1 MKKLFTLLAFSGALL
16 FTKANNIQLANVAL
30 NGQNTTSQFSLVN
43 FDVSWENSWRTIT
56 NESNYDGAWVFVK
69 FRKKTSSL
77 WQHATIDLSGAT
89 VPAGSNIQTS
99 ADGKGVWIYHVL
111 PGTDFTGNVNYTG
124 AKIRWNYGVDGV
136 LNTDSVEIRV
146 FALEMVYVPQGS
158 FNVGSDGNETN
169 VFREGSKTSP
179 YLVASEN
186 SITVANT
193 AGNLY
198 YANANGLGGDL
209 GGPIPATFPK
219 GFQAFWMMKYECS
232 QQQYVDFLNNLDIA
246 RATNRYGNTYTGV
259 HPNLAAP
266 FPERAANQLSITDLQ
281 AFSDWACL
289 RPNTELE
296 YEKACRGYNQTPVP
310 NEFPWGNTTIT
321 ATTATTNTGLSN
333 ETANNG
339 NANYNSGLGLTE
351 RTGIYATATSNRQ
364 QSGGTYYGIL
374 DMAGNVNEIVISVA
388 STGGRAYQNKN
399 GDGNLDAAGDANV
412 LTWPTVS
419 SGYSLRGGYYA
430 DAPNQLRTSERYYGI
445 FNGAIST
452 RLVYLGIR
460 LGRTAE

>member
-16 FTKANNIQLANVAL
+16 FTKANNIQLANVVL

-56 NESNYDGAWVFVK
+56 NESNYDGAWIFVK

-77 WQHATIDLSGAT
+77 WQHATIDLMGAT
-89 VPAGSNIQTS
+89 IPGGSVIQTS
-99 ADGKGVWIYHVL
+99 ADGKGVWIYHAA
-111 PGTDFTGNVNYTG
+111 PGSDFTGNVNYTG

-158 FNVGSDGNETN
+158 FKVGTDGNETN

-186 SITVANT
+186 AITVSNT

-198 YANANGLGGDL
+198 YASTNGIGGDL

-219 GFQAFWMMKYECS
+219 GFQPFWMMKYECS
-232 QQQYVDFLNNLDIA
+232 QQQYVDFLNNLDVA
-246 RATNRYGNTYTGV
+246 RATNRYTAIYTGV
-259 HPNLAAP
+259 HPNLTAA
-266 FPERAANQLSITDLQ
+266 FPERAANQLSITDLL
-281 AFSDWACL
+281 AFSDWAGL

-310 NEFPWGNTTIT
+310 NEFPWGNTTIA

-333 ETANNG
+333 ETANDG
-339 NANYNSGLGLTE
+339 NANYANGLALPT

-364 QSGGTYYGIL
+364 QSGGTYYGIM
-374 DMAGNVNEIVISVA
+374 DMAGNEAEVVISVA

-412 LTWPTVS
+412 TTWPAAS

-430 DAPNQLRTSERYYGI
+430 DAANQLRTSERYYGI
-445 FNGAIST
+445 FNGTISN
-452 RLVYLGIR
+452 RFVYLGIR